1 MNQSFKRFLSFLAI
15 AGTGMYAFNKF
26 IEFTSQSR
34 NLTFYD
40 DENYYSW
47 RNGTIF
53 YQKKG
58 KGKPILLIHD
68 LNPISSSIEWKN
80 IIDRLSKN
88 HTVYAIDLIGCGKS
102 DKPEETYVNYLYV
115 KLINDFIQDIIQ
127 EKTDIVATGAS
138 FTFSVMA
145 AKMASEQ
152 IGNLI
157 TINPSSISKNNKLP
171 DLISKCKKRI
181 LELPII
187 GTFIYNIISNNNA
200 IYQLFENKYYENF
213 TKIPSKL
220 PDIYYEAAHLQG
232 SKGKFLYGSI
242 IGNYTNINID
252 QSIELLDH
260 PIIMILSKDYLQAKE
275 YLKLNSKIKH
285 YKINHCGYLPQ
296 LECPDKILK
305 IIENELDK

>member
-1 MNQSFKRFLSFLAI
+1 MNQSLKRFISFLAI
-15 AGTGMYAFNKF
+15 TGTGMYAFNKF
-26 IEFTSQSR
+26 IEYTSKSR
-34 NLTFYD
+34 NLTTYEN
-40 DENYYSW
+40 ENYYAW
-47 RNGTIF
+47 KNGTIF

-145 AKMASEQ
+145 SKMKTEQ

-157 TINPSSISKNNKLP
+157 TINPSPISKNNELP
-171 DLISKCKKRI
+171 DTISKYKKRI
-181 LELPII
+181 FELPII
-187 GTFIYNIISNNNA
+187 GTFIYNIISSNHA
-200 IYQLFENKYYENF
+200 INQLFEKKYYENF

-242 IGNYTNINID
+242 IGKYTNINID
-252 QSIELLDH
+252 QTIELFDH
-260 PIIMILSKDYLQAKE
+260 PITMIISKDYLQTKE
-275 YLKLNSKIKH
+275 YLKLDSKIKF
-285 YKINHCGYLPQ
+285 YEINHLGYLPQ
-296 LECPDKILK
+296 LECPDKIIK

>member
-102 DKPEETYVNYLYV
+102 DKPEETYINFLYV
-115 KLINDFIQDIIQ
+115 KLVNDFIQDIIQ

-145 AKMASEQ
+145 SRMAPEQ
-152 IGNLI
+152 INHLI
-157 TINPSSISKNNKLP
+157 TINPSSISQNNELP

-181 LELPII
+181 FELPII
-187 GTFIYNIISNNNA
+187 GTFIYNMIARNNA
-200 IYQLFENKYYENF
+200 IYQLFETKYYENF
-213 TKIPSKL
+213 TRIPSKL
-220 PDIYYEAAHLQG
+220 IDIYYEAAHLQG

-242 IGNYTNINID
+242 VGNYTNINID
-252 QSIELLDH
+252 QAIKLIDH
-260 PIIMILSKDYLQAKE
+260 PITMIMSKDYLQAKE
-275 YLKLNSKIKH
+275 YLKLNSNIKH
-285 YKINHCGYLPQ
+285 YEISHLGYLPQ
-296 LECPDKILK
+296 LEYPDKIIK
-305 IIENELDK
+305 IIENEIG